1 MTRFIAK
8 SSQHTLPFFRIMRKG
23 TEFKWDE
30 KCEATFQK
38 VKETLSSPLMLVKL
52 EMGKT
57 LYLYLAMENEVISV
71 ALDLETDEH

>member
-1 MTRFIAK
+1 
-8 SSQHTLPFFRIMRKG
+8 MRKG